1 MKKMNHLKYQLRQE
15 FLRAV
20 DICINQ
26 YGYHPTRFLQM
37 LGNIGPIN
45 TAISLVT
52 KPRYHE
58 GFTKLWE
65 LNRLDLT
72 VEAIIRRDPYN
83 QLFDQEVLD
92 RARSKLE
99 ELTIA

>member
-1 MKKMNHLKYQLRQE
+1 
-15 FLRAV
+15 
-20 DICINQ
+20 
-26 YGYHPTRFLQM
+26 M
-37 LGNIGPIN
+37 LGNLAPIN
-45 TAISLVT
+45 TAISLVME
-52 KPRYHE
+52 PRYYE

-99 ELTIA
+99 EIGYREP

>member
-1 MKKMNHLKYQLRQE
+1 
-15 FLRAV
+15 
-20 DICINQ
+20 
-26 YGYHPTRFLQM
+26 M
-37 LGNIGPIN
+37 LENLGPIN

-52 KPRYHE
+52 EPRYHE

-65 LNRLDLT
+65 LSRLDLT
-72 VEAIIRRDPYN
+72 GEAIIRRDPYN

-99 ELTIA
+99 ELGYREP

>member
-1 MKKMNHLKYQLRQE
+1 MNNLEYQLRQA
-15 FLRAV
+15 FLQAV
-20 DICINQ
+20 DICINR

-37 LGNIGPIN
+37 LAAQGPVN

-52 KPRYHE
+52 EPKYHE

-72 VEAIIRRDPYN
+72 VEAIIRRHPYN
-83 QLFDQEVLD
+83 QLIKKFLI
-92 RARSKLE
+92 KLE
-99 ELTIA
+99 LN